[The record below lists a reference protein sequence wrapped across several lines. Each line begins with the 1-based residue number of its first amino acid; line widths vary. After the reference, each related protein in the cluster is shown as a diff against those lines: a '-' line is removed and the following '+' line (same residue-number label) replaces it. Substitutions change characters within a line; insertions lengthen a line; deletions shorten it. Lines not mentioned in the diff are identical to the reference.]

1 MSIAKQLK
9 AQKKKTKDYIEGLV
23 KLCIKDGKFK
33 TDFSANAGQD
43 TDLFVEC
50 IEEISKSMKR
60 TGYHLEITKIDS
72 SEQYSKIYVSVL
84 KNK

>member
-9 AQKKKTKDYIEGLV
+9 IQKKKTKDYIEGLI
-23 KLCIKDGKFK
+23 KECIKQGKFT
-33 TDFSANAGQD
+33 TDFAANVGQD
-43 TDLFVEC
+43 TDLYVEC

-60 TGYHLEITKIDS
+60 TGYHLEIKEIKATG
-72 SEQYSKIYVSVL
+72 QYSKIIVDVV